1 MPPAIATLGL
11 HKTYRSVFGADID
24 ALHPLDLTVD
34 QGEIFGLLGPNGAGK
49 TTLVKL
55 LLGVAIPSGGE
66 GRLLGRSIREPEARE
81 AVGFLPESH
90 RFPDYLTA
98 AQVLDHYGRIAG
110 VEPDERARRIPEL
123 LDRVRMG
130 KWADTRVRK
139 FSKGMM
145 QRLGLAQAL
154 LGSPDLLFLDEPTD
168 GVDPV
173 GRREIRDL
181 LLDISREGTTI
192 FLNSHL
198 LSEVEQICTRVA
210 ILKEGRLAR
219 IGTIDELTTQDRV
232 YELRCTPLPDSL
244 DLNIAD
250 LLRAFD
256 AEVSNGDASLAAYRL
271 VVHDRAHL
279 NATLDT
285 LRAAGVELES
295 VRPLRQSLEDYFV
308 EVVAEPEDASRPET
322 NPPSHPASA

>member
-24 ALHPLDLTVD
+24 ALHPLDLTVE

-55 LLGVAIPSGGE
+55 LLGIAIPSGGE
-66 GRLLGRSIREPEARE
+66 GRLLGRSVREPEARE

-110 VEPDERARRIPEL
+110 VDADERARRIPDL
-123 LDRVRMG
+123 LNRVRMG

-154 LGSPDLLFLDEPTD
+154 LGAPDLLFLDEPTD

-198 LSEVEQICTRVA
+198 LSEGEQICTRVA
-210 ILKEGRLAR
+210 ILK
-219 IGTIDELTTQDRV
+219 
-232 YELRCTPLPDSL
+232 
-244 DLNIAD
+244 
-250 LLRAFD
+250 
-256 AEVSNGDASLAAYRL
+256 
-271 VVHDRAHL
+271 
-279 NATLDT
+279 
-285 LRAAGVELES
+285 AG
-295 VRPLRQSLEDYFV
+295 
-308 EVVAEPEDASRPET
+308 
-322 NPPSHPASA
+322 

>member
-1 MPPAIATLGL
+1 MSAAIATLGL
-11 HKTYRSVFGADID
+11 YKTYRSVFGASID
-24 ALHPLDLTVD
+24 ALHPLDLTVE

-55 LLGVAIPSGGE
+55 LLGVALPSGGE
-66 GRLLGRSIREPEARE
+66 GRLFGRSILMPEARRP
-81 AVGFLPESH
+81 VGFLPESH

-98 AQVLDHYGRIAG
+98 AQVLDTYARVAN
-110 VEPDERARRIPEL
+110 VPEAERARRIPEL
-123 LDRVRMG
+123 LERVRMA

-154 LGSPDLLFLDEPTD
+154 MNSPELLFLDEPTD

-181 LLDISREGTTI
+181 LLEISREGTTI

-219 IGTIDELTTQDRV
+219 LGTVEELTTQDRV
-232 YELRCTPLPDSL
+232 YELRCTPLPDALASDVAALFRPLDAAESRSL
-244 DLNIAD
+244 P
-250 LLRAFD
+250 D
-256 AEVSNGDASLAAYRL
+256 AALASYR
-271 VVHDRAHL
+271 VAVQDRAHL
-279 NATLDT
+279 NAVLDT
-285 LRAAGVELES
+285 LRAAGVEIES
-295 VRPLRQSLEDYFV
+295 VHPLRQSLEAYFV
-308 EVVAEPEDASRPET
+308 EVVAEDAAAVTP
-322 NPPSHPASA
+322 

>member
-1 MPPAIATLGL
+1 MSAAIATLGL
-11 HKTYRSVFGADID
+11 HKTYRSVFGASID
-24 ALHPLDLTVD
+24 ALHPLDLEVSR
-34 QGEIFGLLGPNGAGK
+34 GEIFGLLGPNGAGK

-55 LLGVAIPSGGE
+55 LLGVALPSGGE
-66 GRLLGRSIREPEARE
+66 GRLFGRSIREPAARQP
-81 AVGFLPESH
+81 VGFLPESH

-98 AQVLDHYGRIAG
+98 AQVLDTYARVAG
-110 VEPDERARRIPEL
+110 VDEAERARRIPEL
-123 LDRVRMG
+123 LERVRMA

-154 LGSPDLLFLDEPTD
+154 MNTPDLLFLDEPTD

-181 LLDISREGTTI
+181 LLEISREGTTI

-219 IGTIDELTTQDRV
+219 LGTVEELTTQDRV
-232 YELRCTPLPDSL
+232 YELRCTISQ
-244 DLNIAD
+244 A
-250 LLRAFD
+250 R
-256 AEVSNGDASLAAYRL
+256 S
-271 VVHDRAHL
+271 
-279 NATLDT
+279 T
-285 LRAAGVELES
+285 
-295 VRPLRQSLEDYFV
+295 
-308 EVVAEPEDASRPET
+308 
-322 NPPSHPASA
+322 PP

>member
-24 ALHPLDLTVD
+24 ALHPLDLTVEP
-34 QGEIFGLLGPNGAGK
+34 GEIFGLLGPNGAGK

-55 LLGVAIPSGGE
+55 LLGIALPSGGE
-66 GRLLGRSIREPEARE
+66 GRLFGRPIRAPEARRS
-81 AVGFLPESH
+81 VGFLPESH

-98 AQVLDHYGRIAG
+98 EQVLDHYGRIAG
-110 VEPDERARRIPEL
+110 VDPAERARRIPEL
-123 LDRVRMG
+123 LDRVRMA

-154 LGSPDLLFLDEPTD
+154 INTPDLVFLDEPTD

-181 LLDISREGTTI
+181 LLEISADGTTI

-198 LSEVEQICTRVA
+198 LSEVEQVCTRVA

-219 IGTIDELTTQDRV
+219 LGTVEELTTQDRV
-232 YELRCTPLPDSL
+232 YELRCTPLPDLPTDLAVLFRSL
-244 DLNIAD
+244 DT
-250 LLRAFD
+250 D
-256 AEVSNGDASLAAYRL
+256 AARTNGDASLTVYRL
-271 VVHDRAHL
+271 AVHDRAHL
-279 NATLDT
+279 NTVLDA
-285 LRAAGVELES
+285 LRAHAVELES
-295 VRPLRQSLEDYFV
+295 VRPLRQSLEDFFV
-308 EVVAEPEDASRPET
+308 EVVAPKSERVDVGS
-322 NPPSHPASA
+322 

>member
-1 MPPAIATLGL
+1 MPAAIVTLGL

-24 ALHPLDLTVD
+24 ALHPLDLTVE

-55 LLGVAIPSGGE
+55 LLGIAIPSGGE
-66 GRLLGRSIREPEARE
+66 GRILGRSIRDAEARE
-81 AVGFLPESH
+81 TVGFLPESH

-110 VEPDERARRIPEL
+110 VDPDERARRIPDL

-154 LGSPDLLFLDEPTD
+154 LNAPELVFLDEPTD

-198 LSEVEQICTRVA
+198 LSEVEQVCTRVA
-210 ILKEGRLAR
+210 ILKSGRLAR
-219 IGTIDELTTQDRV
+219 LGTIDELTTQDRV
-232 YELRCTPLPDSL
+232 YELRCTPLPGSL
-244 DLNIAD
+244 APETAELFRPLEAD
-250 LLRAFD
+250 PSDGDAALDALRAH
-256 AEVSNGDASLAAYRL
+256 A
-271 VVHDRAHL
+271 
-279 NATLDT
+279 
-285 LRAAGVELES
+285 VELES
-295 VRPLRQSLEDYFV
+295 VRPLRQSLEDFFV
-308 EVVAEPEDASRPET
+308 EVVAEPEGVVEPAASGAP
-322 NPPSHPASA
+322 

>member
-1 MPPAIATLGL
+1 MPSAIATLGL
-11 HKTYRSVFGADID
+11 HKTYRSVFGTDID
-24 ALHPLDLTVD
+24 ALHPLDLTVE

-81 AVGFLPESH
+81 VVGFLPESH

-110 VEPDERARRIPEL
+110 VDPAERKRRIPDL

-154 LGSPDLLFLDEPTD
+154 LGNPDLLFLDEPTD

-181 LLDISREGTTI
+181 LLDISAEGTTI

-232 YELRCTPLPDSL
+232 YELRCTPLPDTL
-244 DLNIAD
+244 DPDTAELF
-250 LLRAFD
+250 RALDTD
-256 AEVSNGDASLAAYRL
+256 AASGDAALAAYRL
-271 VVHDRAHL
+271 AVHDRAHL

-285 LRAAGVELES
+285 LREAGVELES
-295 VRPLRQSLEDYFV
+295 VRPLRQSLEDFFV
-308 EVVAEPEDASRPET
+308 EVVAEDAVPPEPNSAPQPASR
-322 NPPSHPASA
+322 

>member
-1 MPPAIATLGL
+1 MP
-11 HKTYRSVFGADID
+11 RSACTKPT
-24 ALHPLDLTVD
+24 AAYSARASTRCYPLDLEVSR
-34 QGEIFGLLGPNGAGK
+34 GEIFGLLGPNGAGK

-55 LLGVAIPSGGE
+55 LLGVALPSGGE
-66 GRLLGRSIREPEARE
+66 GRLFGRSIREPAARQP
-81 AVGFLPESH
+81 VGFLPESH

-98 AQVLDHYGRIAG
+98 AQVLDTYARVAG
-110 VEPDERARRIPEL
+110 VDEAERARRIPEL
-123 LDRVRMG
+123 LERVRMA

-154 LGSPDLLFLDEPTD
+154 MNTPDLLFLDEPTD

-181 LLDISREGTTI
+181 LLEISREGTTI

-219 IGTIDELTTQDRV
+219 LGTVEELTTQDRV
-232 YELRCTPLPDSL
+232 YELRCTDLPGTLDPTVAELFRPL
-244 DLNIAD
+244 
-250 LLRAFD
+250 D
-256 AEVSNGDASLAAYRL
+256 AEEARGNGDAALAAYRL
-271 VVHDRAHL
+271 AVQDRAHL
-279 NATLDT
+279 NAVLDT
-285 LRAAGVELES
+285 LRETGVEIES
-295 VRPLRQSLEDYFV
+295 VQPLRQSLEAYFV
-308 EVVAEPEDASRPET
+308 EVVAEPTPT
-322 NPPSHPASA
+322 PP

>member
-1 MPPAIATLGL
+1 MSAAIATLGL
-11 HKTYRSVFGADID
+11 HKTYRSVFGASID
-24 ALHPLDLTVD
+24 ALHPLDLEVSE
-34 QGEIFGLLGPNGAGK
+34 GEIFGLLGPNGAGK

-55 LLGVAIPSGGE
+55 LLGVALPSGGE
-66 GRLLGRSIREPEARE
+66 GRLFGRSILMPEARQP
-81 AVGFLPESH
+81 VGFLPESH

-98 AQVLDHYGRIAG
+98 AQVLDTYARVAG
-110 VEPDERARRIPEL
+110 VTEAERARRVPEL
-123 LDRVRMG
+123 LARVRMA

-154 LGSPDLLFLDEPTD
+154 MNRPDLLFLDEPTD

-181 LLDISREGTTI
+181 LLEISREGTTI

-219 IGTIDELTTQDRV
+219 LGTVEELTTQDRV
-232 YELRCTPLPDSL
+232 YEIRCTDLPDALDPAVAALFRPLDAAESRSL
-244 DLNIAD
+244 PDEALSSF
-250 LLRAFD
+250 R
-256 AEVSNGDASLAAYRL
+256 LA
-271 VVHDRAHL
+271 VQDRAHL
-279 NATLDT
+279 NAVLDV
-285 LRAAGVELES
+285 LRGAAVEIDS
-295 VRPLRQSLEDYFV
+295 VQPLRQSLEAYFV
-308 EVVAEPEDASRPET
+308 EVVAEDAPT
-322 NPPSHPASA
+322 P